1 MFNFDKE
8 DIFTMAFILA
18 FAVVF
23 TVILGAVT
31 HTL

>member
-8 DIFTMAFILA
+8 DVCLMILG
-18 FAVVF
+18 FAVM
-23 TVILGAVT
+23 VIICVVLGAVT

>member
-8 DIFTMAFILA
+8 DVCVMVVF
-18 FAVVF
+18 FAVMVIVV
-23 TVILGAVT
+23 TVLGAVT